1 MPLSTIW
8 PLSPGDSGVPQ
19 QPAHAVVHGTDLNV
33 PPLARRLAQSCMS
46 PAFEL
51 DDLLADKARTCLQD
65 LIGCAFES
73 LGKPW
78 SRQAQALAAPMASVA
93 PAVPGGL
100 RGATVIG
107 QAQAV
112 SPLDAAFVNAVM
124 GHGLVRE
131 DMHSAS
137 ISHLGVAVLPAVLA
151 LSQQVRVSGRELL
164 SAVVVGYE
172 VGARVGGAL
181 MDARIARVF
190 RPTGITGPLAAAAA
204 GSRLLGLTIE
214 QTTHAL
220 ALAANT
226 VGGFNEWGHTGGS
239 EMYFHV
245 GHAARNGVSSAL
257 LARAGAFGS
266 PTALDGQAGLFASHG
281 KREQAAGV
289 NLFDGGAEIMSVYH
303 KPVPACNFAQTATQA
318 ALALAQGGQCPVEQI
333 RSITIRVPS
342 AGAHYPGCDFRGPY
356 AHVLQAKMSIQYNVV
371 AALMRAGVTEAN
383 FDLLQD
389 PTLHALLACTRLEID
404 DDMTHAYPGHQ
415 GGGVEVTLQ
424 DGRRLD
430 KRLVD
435 VVNASPQEVYERF
448 RSAAQAV
455 VGPARAEQIGTLL
468 DGLERLDDAG
478 QLAAALAP
486 AASS

>member
-1 MPLSTIW
+1 MPVRTLPTHST
-8 PLSPGDSGVPQ
+8 GDPRVPQ
-19 QPAHAVVHGTDLNV
+19 TIARAADPGMV
-33 PPLARRLAQSCMS
+33 PLAHRLAQQVCDQS
-46 PAFEL
+46 ADQL
-51 DDLLADKARTCLQD
+51 DVMLADKARTCLQD
-65 LIGCAFES
+65 LIGCAYES

-78 SRQAQALAAPMASVA
+78 SRQAQTLAAPIA
-93 PAVPGGL
+93 PSATGGL
-100 RGATVIG
+100 RGASVIG
-107 QAQAV
+107 QSALV

-151 LSQQVRVSGRELL
+151 LSQQTRLSGRDLL
-164 SAVVVGYE
+164 TAVVVGYE
-172 VGARVGGAL
+172 VGARVGRAL
-181 MDARIARVF
+181 MDANIARVF

-204 GSRLLGLTIE
+204 GARVLGLNVE

-245 GHAARNGVSSAL
+245 GYAARNGVSSAL

-266 PTALDGQAGLFASHG
+266 PSALDGQAGLFASHG
-281 KREQAAGV
+281 KRDQALSV
-289 NLFDGGAEIMSVYH
+289 SWFEGGAEILSVYH
-303 KPVPACNFAQTATQA
+303 KPVPACNFAQTACQA
-318 ALALAQGGQCPVEQI
+318 ALALTQGDGCPVDQI

-342 AGAHYPGCDFRGPY
+342 AGAQYPGCDFRGPY

-371 AALMRAGVTEAN
+371 AALMRGGVTEAN
-383 FDLLQD
+383 FDLLED
-389 PTLHALLACTRLEID
+389 PTLHALLANTRLEID
-404 DDMTHAYPGHQ
+404 DDMTRAYPGCQ
-415 GGGVEVTLQ
+415 GGGVEVVMR

-448 RSAAQAV
+448 SRATRAVMGPVRAQL
-455 VGPARAEQIGTLL
+455 IDNLL
-468 DGLERLDDAG
+468 DGLEQLDDAG
-478 QLAAALAP
+478 QLAAALAVD
-486 AASS
+486 AST

>member
-1 MPLSTIW
+1 M
-8 PLSPGDSGVPQ
+8 PQ
-19 QPAHAVVHGTDLNV
+19 QPDLATRTGNDPHAL
-33 PPLARRLAQSCMS
+33 PLARRLAQQSCAY
-46 PAFEL
+46 PAGAL
-51 DDLLADKARTCLQD
+51 DVLLADKARTCLQD

-78 SRQAQALAAPMASVA
+78 SRQAQALVA
-93 PAVPGGL
+93 PLAPGSVGAL
-100 RGATVIG
+100 QGATVIG
-107 QAQAV
+107 QAASV

-151 LSQQVRVSGRELL
+151 LSQQTRVSGRDFL
-164 SAVVVGYE
+164 SAVVIGYE
-172 VGARVGGAL
+172 VGARIGRAL

-204 GSRLLGLTIE
+204 GSRLLGLTVE

-245 GHAARNGVSSAL
+245 GYAARNGVSSVL

-266 PTALDGQAGLFASHG
+266 PSALDGQAGLFASHG
-281 KREQAAGV
+281 KREQAQTV
-289 NLFDGGAEIMSVYH
+289 SLFDGGAEIQSVYH
-303 KPVPACNFAQTATQA
+303 KPVPACNFAQTACQA
-318 ALALAQGGQCPVEQI
+318 ALALAQSGQCPVSQI

-371 AALMRAGVTEAN
+371 AALMRASVTEAN
-383 FDLLQD
+383 FELLED
-389 PTLHALLACTRLEID
+389 PTLHALLAHTRLEID
-404 DDMTHAYPGHQ
+404 DDMTRAYPGCQ
-415 GGGVEVTLQ
+415 GGGVEVVLN

-435 VVNASPQEVYERF
+435 VVNASPQEVFERF
-448 RSAAQAV
+448 HAASRAV
-455 VGPARAEQIGTLL
+455 VGHARAERIGALL

-478 QLAAALAP
+478 QLAAALA
-486 AASS
+486 ADA

>member
-1 MPLSTIW
+1 MA
-8 PLSPGDSGVPQ
+8 Q
-19 QPAHAVVHGTDLNV
+19 QPALAMGHSTVLTF
-33 PPLARRLAQSCMS
+33 PPLARRLAQSCVH
-46 PAFEL
+46 PAM
-51 DDLLADKARTCLQD
+51 DIDTLLADKARTCLQD

-78 SRQAQALAAPMASVA
+78 SRQAQALAAPVASMSQV
-93 PAVPGGL
+93 GL

-151 LSQQVRVSGRELL
+151 LSQQVRVSGRDLL

-172 VGARVGGAL
+172 VGARVGRAL

-204 GSRLLGLTIE
+204 GARLLGLNVE
-214 QTTHAL
+214 QTTHAI

-226 VGGFNEWGHTGGS
+226 TGGFNEWGHTGGS

-245 GHAARNGVSSAL
+245 GYAARSGVSSAL

-266 PTALDGQAGLFASHG
+266 PSALDGQAGLFASHS
-281 KREQAAGV
+281 KREQALGV
-289 NLFDGGAEIMSVYH
+289 SLFDGGAEILSVYH
-303 KPVPACNFAQTATQA
+303 KPVPACNFAQTASQA
-318 ALALAQGGQCPVEQI
+318 ALALAQGGQCPVDQI

-342 AGAHYPGCDFRGPY
+342 AGAQYPGCDFRGPY
-356 AHVLQAKMSIQYNVV
+356 DHVLQAKMSIQYNVV
-371 AALMRAGVTEAN
+371 TALMCADITEAN
-383 FDLLQD
+383 FDLLDD
-389 PTLHALLACTRLEID
+389 PTLHALLANTHLEID
-404 DDMTHAYPGHQ
+404 HDMTQAYPEHQ
-415 GGGVEVTLQ
+415 GGGVLVTLK
-424 DGRRLD
+424 DGRQLE

-435 VVNASPQEVYERF
+435 VVNATPQEVYERF
-448 RSAAQAV
+448 SSAARTV
-455 VGPARAEQIGTLL
+455 VGPSRAERIGNLL
-468 DGLERLDDAG
+468 DNLEHLDDAG
-478 QLAAALAP
+478 QLAAALASE
-486 AASS
+486 A

>member
-1 MPLSTIW
+1 MPLGS
-8 PLSPGDSGVPQ
+8 SRSDSSGDSGVPQ
-19 QPAHAVVHGTDLNV
+19 QPVTDVDHAAVSNGL
-33 PPLARRLAQSCMS
+33 PLACRLAHSCVE
-46 PAFEL
+46 PALEV
-51 DDLLADKARTCLQD
+51 DDVLADKVRTCLQD
-65 LIGCAFES
+65 LIGCGFES

-78 SRQAQALAAPMASVA
+78 GRQAQWLAAPMASTGQGA
-93 PAVPGGL
+93 L
-100 RGATVIG
+100 RPSTIIG

-131 DMHSAS
+131 DMHAAS
-137 ISHLGVAVLPAVLA
+137 ISHLGVAVLPAALA
-151 LSQQVRVSGRELL
+151 LSQQVRISGRDFL

-172 VGARVGGAL
+172 VGARVGRAL
-181 MDARIARVF
+181 MDARIARIH
-190 RPTGITGPLAAAAA
+190 RPTGISGPLAAAAA
-204 GSRLLGLTIE
+204 GSRILGLNVT

-245 GHAARNGVSSAL
+245 GYAARNGVSSAL

-266 PTALDGQAGLFASHG
+266 PSVLDGEAGLFASHG

-289 NLFDGGAEIMSVYH
+289 HLFDGEAEILSVYH

-318 ALALAQGGQCPVEQI
+318 ALALSQHGSCPVDQI

-342 AGAHYPGCDFRGPY
+342 AGAHYPGCDYRGPY

-371 AALMRAGVTEAN
+371 AALMRRAVTEAN

-404 DDMTHAYPGHQ
+404 DDMTRAYPQHQ
-415 GGGVEVTLQ
+415 GGAVEVTLQ
-424 DGRRLD
+424 NGQVLN
-430 KRLVD
+430 KRLKD

-448 RSAAQAV
+448 ISAARAV
-455 VGPARAEQIGTLL
+455 VGPSRAERIGTLL
-468 DGLERLDDAG
+468 DGLEHLEDAG
-478 QLAAALAP
+478 QLAAALA
-486 AASS
+486 ADA